1 MQSLSRRSFIA
12 SAGVVGAVAGVAA
25 SGAAGATARAAEAS
39 QSYKPGTYTASAYG
53 MKGYIQVKVTFDESS
68 ITDIQIADENQTVG
82 LCEEVYETIPQAIID
97 NQSLAVDSVAG
108 ATFTSAAVISAVREC
123 VLQAGGDADAL
134 EKVEVP
140 VDSVDESFDYDVVV
154 VGAGLAGLF
163 SALKAARDGARVALL
178 EKQGVMGTAVLSSGI
193 MYIAKDDSQ
202 VEDMYDQWI
211 QNSPTTSEYPTAER
225 VHDLCAVSPDV
236 LKFIDEMGVSYSI
249 RDTLGASG
257 RLVPTASWGILRNNV
272 PIKLGTMD
280 PFVKGGEALLRSL
293 QKACGDNGVDLYFNT
308 PATGF
313 VTGGDGSV
321 AGVVCKTKRGIK
333 TFNAGAVIL
342 ASGDYSRNHDMV
354 EQYCPESVH
363 DYTTA
368 AAGDTGECLQ
378 MAIEAGAVMYES
390 QLAMSGSFAYDP
402 TDMPVIGQPYDQFP
416 FECMFVDYN
425 GERKVREDA
434 PNNHV
439 QHQYFMDPDR
449 PTGGWVILDAAQAR
463 KVWIM
468 QDLLKATE
476 GGSQTIQAYKA
487 DTIEELAE
495 KIGVDPATLSGQLDA
510 YNAACDAGEDADFG
524 KDAKYLVKMD
534 KAPYYAVL
542 AYSFIRAIS
551 GGIKTDADFAVTRA
565 DGSEIPGLYAVGI
578 ASSREF
584 WGDYYPG
591 ALAITLCTHGGFVA
605 GRNAAAYAL
614 GK

>member
-1 MQSLSRRSFIA
+1 MKSISRRSFVGA
-12 SAGVVGAVAGVAA
+12 AGVAGVVAGAAA
-25 SGAAGATARAAEAS
+25 SGLAATAEAAEPG
-39 QSYKPGTYTASAYG
+39 QTYKPGTYTASAYG
-53 MKGYIQVKVTFDESS
+53 MKGYVQVKVTFDASS
-68 ITDIQIADENQTVG
+68 ITDIQIVDENQTVG
-82 LCEEVYETIPQAIID
+82 LCEEVYSTIPQAIID

-108 ATFTSAAVISAVREC
+108 ATFTSSAVISAVGNC
-123 VLQAGGDADAL
+123 VTQAGGDAEAL
-134 EKVEVP
+134 AKVEVAA
-140 VDSVDESFDYDVVV
+140 DSSDESFDYDVVV
-154 VGAGLAGLF
+154 VGAGLAGFF
-163 SALKAARDGARVALL
+163 SALKAAQEGARVALL

-202 VEDMYDQWI
+202 VEDMYSQWI
-211 QNSPTTSEYPTAER
+211 ENSPTTSEYPTAER

-236 LKFIDEMGVSYSI
+236 LKFIDDMGVSYSI

-272 PIKLGTMD
+272 PIKLGTMA
-280 PFVKGGEALLRSL
+280 PFVKGGEALMRSL
-293 QKACGDNGVDLYFNT
+293 QKACDANGVDLRFNT
-308 PATGF
+308 PVTGF
-313 VTGGDGSV
+313 VKGDDGSV
-321 AGVVCKTKRGIK
+321 AGVVCETKHGTK
-333 TFNAGAVIL
+333 TFNAGAVVL
-342 ASGDYSRNHDMV
+342 ACGDYSHNHDMV
-354 EQYCPESVH
+354 EQYCPESVN

-378 MAIEAGAVMYES
+378 LAIDAGAVMYDS

-439 QHQYFMDPDR
+439 QHQYFTDPDR
-449 PTGGWVILDAAQAR
+449 PTAGWVILDAVQAR

-476 GGSQTIQAYKA
+476 GGSQTVRAYQA
-487 DTIEELAE
+487 DTIEELAG
-495 KIGVDPATLSGQLDA
+495 KIGVDPSTLSSQLDA

-524 KDAKYLVKMD
+524 KDAQYLIKMD

-551 GGIKTDADFAVTRA
+551 GGIKTDADFAVVRE

-578 ASSREF
+578 ASSREY

-605 GRNAAAYAL
+605 GRNAADHAL
-614 GK
+614 KK